1 MCSLLP
7 TPAMVSRVFFAKK
20 SNVHRVQLPKHPCTK
35 VILSAEAQK
44 ILKLNW
50 KEKTEQFNQDLNAAF
65 EKLDEMMTT
74 ITSKHGKS
82 VHYVKTGLY
91 LGHAK
96 FSTKRKKINTWN
108 VFCWKKHQLAQ
119 DQNDMCISDAEYL
132 INLCCR

>member
-1 MCSLLP
+1 MCSPPL

-20 SNVHRVQLPKHPCTK
+20 SNARRVQPPKRPRTK
-35 VILSAEAQK
+35 VILSAEARK
-44 ILKLNW
+44 ILKLNRQ
-50 KEKTEQFNQDLNAAF
+50 EKMERFNQDLNAAF
-65 EKLDEMMTT
+65 EKLDEMTTT
-74 ITSKHGKS
+74 IASKHGKS
-82 VHYVKTGLY
+82 IHRVKTSLY

-108 VFCWKKHQLAQ
+108 VFCWKKHQLAR